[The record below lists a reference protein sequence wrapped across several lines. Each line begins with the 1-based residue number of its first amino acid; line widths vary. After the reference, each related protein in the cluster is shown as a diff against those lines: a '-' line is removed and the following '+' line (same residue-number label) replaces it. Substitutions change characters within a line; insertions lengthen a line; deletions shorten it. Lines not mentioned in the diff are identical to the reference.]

1 MANPIADALAI
12 VSRPRNSPP
21 KPSATRQSGEVAVDD
36 ITSHEAVKQFKWV
49 GTRPVRPDGVPK
61 VTGLAQYG
69 SDLAMPGM
77 LVGHILR
84 SPHAHARIRSIDT
97 SKAAALPGVKVVVTS
112 ADFPEQ
118 KFEYVGPERVAQ
130 NFWHMTRNIMA
141 REKVL
146 YEGHAVAAVA
156 ATSKAIADQALS
168 LIAVDYEV
176 LPHVIDVDEAM
187 KPDAPLLFP
196 DLITRGVEPPPK
208 PSNISKRVEYK
219 LGDLEAG
226 FAAADEIVEMSFK
239 TAPVH
244 QGYIEPQ
251 GCVARC
257 DADGQG
263 ELWSSSQGHFVV
275 RAYTAQLLGM
285 KLGDLRVYPA
295 EIGGAFGGKTVIYV
309 EPVAV
314 MLARKS
320 GHPVKIVMS
329 REDVFR
335 ATGPASGASMT
346 VKIGVRRDGTIVAAD
361 GLFKLQAGAF
371 PGSPFMSTCMCAF
384 APYDIPNARAVGYD
398 VVSNRPKV
406 AAYRA
411 PGSPIGAFAVESVLD
426 VLAQKIGMDPLK
438 LRLKNAAKQ
447 GTQMLSG
454 AKLSHNGYAETIEAL
469 LNHPGYKTPLGKNQ
483 GRGVAS
489 GYWFNGGGESSSTV
503 HVNEDGTVVVA
514 TGSPDIGGSR
524 ASMAIM
530 AAETL
535 GIDYD
540 RVRAIVADTASVGY
554 THVTGGSRVTFA
566 TGMAVVDT
574 TKKIIKE
581 LCVRAAKM
589 WDVDPEG
596 VVWEDGCAKP
606 ASSNVGDFKPLSL
619 SEIAAKRAQTG
630 GPIVA
635 EAAVNP
641 SVVAPGFATQFCDVE
656 VDPETGKVKILRFV
670 AAQDVGRAIHPSY
683 VEGQIQGGVT
693 QGIGWALN
701 EEYIY
706 DSRGHM
712 ENPGFL
718 DYRIPVAS
726 DLPMI
731 EPVMVEVPNPGHPY
745 GAKGAAEVNICPP
758 MAAIANA
765 IERATGRRLTELP
778 MSPPKVL
785 AAIDAGGQK

>member
-1 MANPIADALAI
+1 
-12 VSRPRNSPP
+12 VSDTISRDTA
-21 KPSATRQSGEVAVDD
+21 KP
-36 ITSHEAVKQFKWV
+36 FKWV
-49 GTRPVRPDGVPK
+49 GTRPIRPDGVPK
-61 VTGLAQYG
+61 VTGVAQYG
-69 SDLAMPGM
+69 ADLAMPGM
-77 LVGHILR
+77 LVGRILR

-97 SKAAALPGVKVVVTS
+97 SKAETLPGVKAVVTA
-112 ADFPEQ
+112 ADLPEQ
-118 KFEYVGPERVAQ
+118 KFEYVGPERVAL
-130 NFWHMTRNIMA
+130 NFWHMTRNILA
-141 REKVL
+141 REKAL
-146 YEGHAVAAVA
+146 YEGHAIAAVA
-156 ATSKAIADQALS
+156 AANKTIADAALA
-168 LIAVDYEV
+168 LIEVDYEV
-176 LPHVIDVDEAM
+176 LPHVIDVDGAM
-187 KPDAPLLFP
+187 KPDAPLLFE
-196 DLITRGVEPPPK
+196 DMITRGVEPAPK
-208 PSNISKRVEYK
+208 PSNISKRSEFK
-219 LGDLEAG
+219 LGDVEAG
-226 FAAADEIVEMSFK
+226 FAQADEIVEMSFK

-251 GCVARC
+251 GCVARA
-257 DADGQG
+257 DADGQS
-263 ELWSSSQGHFVV
+263 EIWTSSQGHFVV
-275 RAYTAQLLGM
+275 RAYTAKLLGM

-329 REDVFR
+329 REDVFK
-335 ATGPASGASMT
+335 ATGPTSGASMT
-346 VKIGVRRDGTIVAAD
+346 VKIGAKRDGTIVAAD
-361 GLFKLQAGAF
+361 GIFKLQAGAF
-371 PGSPFMSTCMCAF
+371 PGSPFIGTCMCAF
-384 APYDIPNARAVGYD
+384 APYDIANARAVGYD
-398 VVSNRPKV
+398 VVCNRPKV

-438 LRLKNAAKQ
+438 LRLKNAARK

-454 AKLSHNGYAETIEAL
+454 AKLGHDGYAETIEAL
-469 LNHPGYKTPLGKNQ
+469 LNHPGYKAPLGKNQ

-489 GYWFNGGGESSSTV
+489 GYWFNAGGESSASM
-503 HVNEDGTVVVA
+503 HVNQDGTVVVA

-535 GIDYD
+535 GVDYD
-540 RVRAIVADTASVGY
+540 QVRAIVADTASVGY
-554 THVTGGSRVTFA
+554 AHLTGGSRVTFA

-574 TKKIIKE
+574 TKKIIQE
-581 LCVRAAKM
+581 LCVRAAKI
-589 WDVDPEG
+589 WDVDPDG
-596 VVWEDGCAKP
+596 VVWENGCAKP
-606 ASSNVGDFKPLSL
+606 ASSNVGDFKPLSIR
-619 SEIAAKRAQTG
+619 EIAAKRAQTG

-635 EAAVNP
+635 AAAVNP
-641 SVVAPGFATQFCDVE
+641 SAVAPGFATQFCDIE
-656 VDPETGKVKILRFV
+656 VDPETGKVTILRFV

-706 DSRGHM
+706 DSKGHM

-731 EPVMVEVPNPGHPY
+731 EPVLVEVPNPNHPY
-745 GAKGAAEVNICPP
+745 GAKGVAEVNICPP

-765 IERATGRRLTELP
+765 IERAVGRRLTELP
-778 MSPPKVL
+778 MSPPRVL
-785 AAIDAGGQK
+785 AAIDAHKQA

>member
-1 MANPIADALAI
+1 MANPIVGELAI
-12 VSRPRNSPP
+12 ASLPRNSLA
-21 KPSATRQSGEVAVDD
+21 KPGSFERPCATRQSGEAAVDD

-97 SKAAALPGVKVVVTS
+97 SRAAALPGVKAVVTS

-118 KFEYVGPERVAQ
+118 KFAYVGPERVAQ

-141 REKVL
+141 REKAL

-156 ATSKAIADQALS
+156 ATSKAIADAALS

-196 DLITRGVEPPPK
+196 DLITRGVEPPPQ
-208 PSNISKRVEYK
+208 PSNISKRVEFK

-244 QGYIEPQ
+244 QAYIEPQ

-335 ATGPASGASMT
+335 ATRPASGASMT
-346 VKIGVRRDGTIVAAD
+346 VKIGVRRDGTIGAAD

-384 APYDIPNARAVGYD
+384 APYDIPNARAIGYD
-398 VVSNRPKV
+398 VISNRPKV

-411 PGSPIGAFAVESVLD
+411 PGSPLGAFAVESVLD
-426 VLAQKIGMDPLK
+426 VVAQRIGMDPLK
-438 LRLKNAAKQ
+438 LRLKNAAKK

-454 AKLSHNGYAETIEAL
+454 AKLGHNGYAETIEAT
-469 LNHPGYKTPLGKNQ
+469 LNHPCYQAPLGQNQ

-489 GYWFNGGGESSSTV
+489 GYWFNGGGESSATV

-535 GIDYD
+535 GVDYD
-540 RVRAIVADTASVGY
+540 QVRPIVADTASVGY

-566 TGMAVVDT
+566 TGMAVVNA
-574 TKKIIKE
+574 TKIAIKDM
-581 LCVRAAKM
+581 CVRAAKT
-589 WDVDPEG
+589 WGVDPES
-596 VVWEDGCAKP
+596 VVWENGHARP
-606 ASSNVGDFKPLSL
+606 ASTNVGDFKPLSIK
-619 SEIAAKRAQTG
+619 EIAAKRAQTG
-630 GPIVA
+630 
-635 EAAVNP
+635 
-641 SVVAPGFATQFCDVE
+641 
-656 VDPETGKVKILRFV
+656 
-670 AAQDVGRAIHPSY
+670 RA
-683 VEGQIQGGVT
+683 
-693 QGIGWALN
+693 
-701 EEYIY
+701 
-706 DSRGHM
+706 
-712 ENPGFL
+712 
-718 DYRIPVAS
+718 
-726 DLPMI
+726 
-731 EPVMVEVPNPGHPY
+731 
-745 GAKGAAEVNICPP
+745 
-758 MAAIANA
+758 
-765 IERATGRRLTELP
+765 
-778 MSPPKVL
+778 
-785 AAIDAGGQK
+785 

>member
-1 MANPIADALAI
+1 MNDVI
-12 VSRPRNSPP
+12 SRD
-21 KPSATRQSGEVAVDD
+21 T
-36 ITSHEAVKQFKWV
+36 TKQFKWV

-61 VTGLAQYG
+61 VTGTAQYG
-69 SDLAMPGM
+69 SDFAMPGM
-77 LVGHILR
+77 LVGRILR

-97 SKAAALPGVKVVVTS
+97 SKAAALPGVKAVVTS
-112 ADFPEQ
+112 ADLPEQ

-141 REKVL
+141 RERVL

-156 ATSKAIADQALS
+156 AASKAIADEALS

-176 LPHVIDVDEAM
+176 LPHVIDVDAAM

-196 DLITRGVEPPPK
+196 DMITRGIEPAPA
-208 PSNISKRVEYK
+208 PSNIAKRNEFK
-219 LGDLEAG
+219 LGDVVAG
-226 FAAADEIVEMSFK
+226 FAAADEVVEMSFK

-244 QGYIEPQ
+244 QAYIEPQ
-251 GCVARC
+251 GCVARF
-257 DADGQG
+257 DADGQC

-285 KLGDLRVYPA
+285 KV
-295 EIGGAFGGKTVIYV
+295 
-309 EPVAV
+309 
-314 MLARKS
+314 
-320 GHPVKIVMS
+320 
-329 REDVFR
+329 
-335 ATGPASGASMT
+335 
-346 VKIGVRRDGTIVAAD
+346 VAAD

-384 APYDIPNARAVGYD
+384 APYDIANARAVGYD

-426 VLAQKIGMDPLK
+426 VLARKIGMDPLK
-438 LRLKNAAKQ
+438 LRLKNAAKA

-454 AKLSHNGYAETIEAL
+454 AKLAHNGYAETIEAL
-469 LNHPGYKTPLGKNQ
+469 LNHPGYNAPLGKNQ

-489 GYWFNGGGESSSTV
+489 GYWFNGGGESSATV
-503 HVNEDGTVVVA
+503 NVNDDGTVVVA

-535 GIDYD
+535 GVDYD
-540 RVRAIVADTASVGY
+540 QVRPIVADTASVGY

-566 TGMAVVDT
+566 TGMAVVNA
-574 TKKIIKE
+574 TKIVIQDM
-581 LCVRAAKM
+581 CNRAAKT
-589 WDVDPEG
+589 WGVDPEA

-606 ASSNVGDFKPLSL
+606 ASSNVGDFKPMSIK
-619 SEIAAKRAQTG
+619 EIAAKRAATG

-635 EAAVNP
+635 AAGVNP
-641 SVVAPGFATQFCDVE
+641 AAVAPGFATQFCDIE
-656 VDPETGKVKILRFV
+656 VDPETGKVTILRFV

-706 DSRGHM
+706 DARGRL

-731 EPVMVEVPNPGHPY
+731 EPVLVEVPNPGHPY
-745 GAKGAAEVNICPP
+745 GAKGVAEVNICPP

-785 AAIDAGGQK
+785 AAIDARE

>member
-1 MANPIADALAI
+1 M
-12 VSRPRNSPP
+12 
-21 KPSATRQSGEVAVDD
+21 
-36 ITSHEAVKQFKWV
+36 W
-49 GTRPVRPDGVPK
+49 
-61 VTGLAQYG
+61 
-69 SDLAMPGM
+69 
-77 LVGHILR
+77 
-84 SPHAHARIRSIDT
+84 
-97 SKAAALPGVKVVVTS
+97 
-112 ADFPEQ
+112 
-118 KFEYVGPERVAQ
+118 
-130 NFWHMTRNIMA
+130 
-141 REKVL
+141 
-146 YEGHAVAAVA
+146 
-156 ATSKAIADQALS
+156 
-168 LIAVDYEV
+168 
-176 LPHVIDVDEAM
+176 
-187 KPDAPLLFP
+187 
-196 DLITRGVEPPPK
+196 
-208 PSNISKRVEYK
+208 
-219 LGDLEAG
+219 
-226 FAAADEIVEMSFK
+226 
-239 TAPVH
+239 
-244 QGYIEPQ
+244 
-251 GCVARC
+251 
-257 DADGQG
+257 
-263 ELWSSSQGHFVV
+263 
-275 RAYTAQLLGM
+275 
-285 KLGDLRVYPA
+285 
-295 EIGGAFGGKTVIYV
+295 
-309 EPVAV
+309 
-314 MLARKS
+314 
-320 GHPVKIVMS
+320 
-329 REDVFR
+329 
-335 ATGPASGASMT
+335 
-346 VKIGVRRDGTIVAAD
+346 VKIGVKKDGTITAAE
-361 GLFKLQAGAF
+361 GVFKFQAGAF
-371 PGSPFMSTCMCAF
+371 PGSPVMNGCLCAF
-384 APYDIPNARAVGYD
+384 APYEIENQHTTGYD
-398 VVSNRPKV
+398 VVCNRPKS

-411 PGSPIGAFAVESVLD
+411 PGSPISAFAVESVMD
-426 VLAQKIGMDPLK
+426 MCAKKIGMDPVDF
-438 LRLKNAAKQ
+438 RLKNAAKA
-447 GTQMLSG
+447 GTPMIYG
-454 AKLSHNGYAETIEAL
+454 PKLGHGGYIETLEAVK
-469 LNHPGYKTPLGKNQ
+469 NHPAWKAPLGPNQ

-489 GYWFNGGGESSSTV
+489 GYWFNGGGESSATV
-503 HVNEDGTVVVA
+503 HVNDDGTVVVA

-574 TKKIIKE
+574 TKKIIQE

-706 DSRGHM
+706 NSHGHM

>member
-1 MANPIADALAI
+1 MANPIADTLAI
-12 VSRPRNSPP
+12 ASRPRNSPA
-21 KPSATRQSGEVAVDD
+21 KPSSTRQSGEVAVDD
-36 ITSHEAVKQFKWV
+36 ITSRETVKQFKWV

-97 SKAAALPGVKVVVTS
+97 SRAAALPGVKVVVTS

-141 REKVL
+141 REKAL

-156 ATSKAIADQALS
+156 ATSKAIADEALS

-196 DLITRGVEPPPK
+196 DLITRGVESPPK

-438 LRLKNAAKQ
+438 LRLKNAAKK

-454 AKLSHNGYAETIEAL
+454 AKLSHDGYAETIEAL

-489 GYWFNGGGESSSTV
+489 GYWFNGGGESSATV

-574 TKKIIKE
+574 TKKIIQE

-706 DSRGHM
+706 NSHGHM

>member
-1 MANPIADALAI
+1 MDDVIAQDK
-12 VSRPRNSPP
+12 V
-21 KPSATRQSGEVAVDD
+21 KP
-36 ITSHEAVKQFKWV
+36 FKWV
-49 GTRPVRPDGVPK
+49 GTSPIRPDGVPK

-69 SDLAMPGM
+69 ADFTMPGM
-77 LVGHILR
+77 LVGRILR

-97 SKAAALPGVKVVVTS
+97 SKAAALPGVKAVVT
-112 ADFPEQ
+112 AKDFPEQ
-118 KFEYVGPERVAQ
+118 KFEYVGPERVAV

-156 ATSKAIADQALS
+156 ASSKAIADEALG
-168 LIAVDYEV
+168 LIKVEYEV
-176 LPHVIDVDEAM
+176 MPHVIDVEEAM
-187 KPDAPLLFP
+187 RPDAPLLFP
-196 DLITRGVEPPPK
+196 DMITRGIEPAPTK
-208 PSNISKRVEYK
+208 PSNVSKRLEFK
-219 LGDLEAG
+219 IGDLDKG
-226 FAAADEIVEMSFK
+226 FAEADEIVEMSFK

-244 QGYIEPQ
+244 QAYIEPQ
-251 GCVARC
+251 ACVARFE
-257 DADGQG
+257 ADGQG
-263 ELWSSSQGHFVV
+263 EIWSSSQGHFVV
-275 RAYTAQLLGM
+275 RALTAQLLGM

-295 EIGGAFGGKTVIYV
+295 EIGGGFGGKTVIYV
-309 EPVAV
+309 EPVATL
-314 MLARKS
+314 LARQS
-320 GHPVKIVMS
+320 GHPVKITMS

-335 ATGPASGASMT
+335 ATGPTSGASMT
-346 VKIGVRRDGTIVAAD
+346 VKIGVKRDGKIVAAD
-361 GLFKLQAGAF
+361 GLFKFQAGAF
-371 PGSPFMSTCMCAF
+371 PGSPVMNACMCAF
-384 APYDIPNARAVGYD
+384 APYDIPNARTVGYD
-398 VVSNRPKV
+398 VVCNRPKA

-411 PGSPIGAFAVESVLD
+411 PGSPISAFAVESVLD
-426 VLAQKIGMDPLK
+426 VIARKLGIDPLE
-438 LRLKNAAKQ
+438 LRLKNAARA
-447 GTQMLSG
+447 GTQMVYG
-454 AKLSHNGYAETIEAL
+454 PKLAHNGYAETVEAL
-469 LNHPGYKTPLGKNQ
+469 LRHPAYKAPLGKNQ

-489 GYWFNGGGESSSTV
+489 GYWFNGGGESSATV

-540 RVRAIVADTASVGY
+540 RVRPIVADTASVGY

-566 TGMAVVDT
+566 TGIAVVDA

-581 LCVRAAKM
+581 LCTRAAM
-589 WDVDPEG
+589 IWDVDPEG
-596 VVWEDGCAKP
+596 VVWEDGHAKP
-606 ASSNVGDFKPLSL
+606 AGSNVGDFRPMSL
-619 SEIAAKRAQTG
+619 KEIAAKRALTG

-635 EAAVNP
+635 AAAVNP
-641 SVVAPGFATQFCDVE
+641 GAVAPGFATQFCDIE
-656 VDPETGKVKILRFV
+656 VDPDTGKVTVLRFV

-683 VEGQIQGGVT
+683 VEGQIQGGVV

-706 DSRGHM
+706 DAKGRL

-731 EPVMVEVPNPGHPY
+731 EPVLVEVPNPGHPY
-745 GAKGAAEVNICPP
+745 GAKGVAEVNICPP

-765 IERATGRRLTELP
+765 IERAVGRRLTELP

-785 AAIDAGGQK
+785 AAIDAGKKR